1 MVEWVGT
8 WMGRRL
14 VGPGIGVHRR
24 MLVAAV
30 VRAAGSECDIGMLV
44 AAAAAAAGYIGH
56 SDWDGCDYQTGG
68 DSSPHGPHSGP
79 SSGPGD
85 CSPERRRI
93 AAGDAQSGAHS
104 AVHRCRIY
112 TPEAH
117 GAALVALPA
126 GTVAF
131 ASLAPCERRGVKDR
145 PSLWG
150 LDVMISVI
158 DFLCLDRPSSECTPG
173 R

>member
-1 MVEWVGT
+1 MAEWVGT

-24 MLVAAV
+24 MLVGVV
-30 VRAAGSECDIGMLV
+30 VRAAGSGCDIGMLV
-44 AAAAAAAGYIGH
+44 AVAGGYMGH
-56 SDWDGCDYQTGG
+56 IDWDGCDCQTGG

-104 AVHRCRIY
+104 AVHRSPVY

-117 GAALVALPA
+117 PAALVALLA

-131 ASLAPCERRGVKDR
+131 ASLAPCERRGVKGR

-150 LDVMISVI
+150 LIVMISVI
-158 DFLCLDRPSSECTPG
+158 HFLCLDRPSSECTPG